1 MSSLTRAEEAHLAR
15 AVRVAEESTCRQKHG
30 AVVALGRGRVLAV
43 GVNSFRSH
51 PMHVTDPKREA
62 SFHAEVAVLRQLN
75 YDVNDGRSVLF
86 VARVNRLGEP
96 MLSMPCPECRIAIAK
111 AGVGKVVYTGIEGGF
126 GVYEV

>member
-15 AVRVAEESTCRQKHG
+15 AVKIAGQSTCRQMHG
-30 AVVALGRGRVLAV
+30 AVISQGRRVLAV

-75 YDVNDGRSVLF
+75 YDVSDKAVLF

-111 AGVGKVVYTGIEGGF
+111 AGVGKCVFTVNGKGF
-126 GVYEV
+126 GVLEF

>member
-1 MSSLTRAEEAHLAR
+1 MSSLTRAEEAHLSR
-15 AVRVAEESTCRQKHG
+15 AVKVAGQSTCRQMHG
-30 AVVALGRGRVLAV
+30 AVIAVGRRVLAL

-96 MLSMPCPECRIAIAK
+96 MLSMPCPECRLAIAK

-126 GVYEV
+126 GTYVV

>member
-1 MSSLTRAEEAHLAR
+1 MSSLTRAEKAHLAR

-30 AVVALGRGRVLAV
+30 AVIALGRGRVLAV

-75 YDVNDGRSVLF
+75 YDVKDGRSVLF
-86 VARVNRLGEP
+86 VARTNRLGEP
-96 MLSMPCPECRIAIAK
+96 MLSMPCPQCRIAIAR
-111 AGVGKVVYTGIEGGF
+111 AGVGKCVFTVNGKGF
-126 GVYEV
+126 GVLEF

>member
-1 MSSLTRAEEAHLAR
+1 M
-15 AVRVAEESTCRQKHG
+15 HG
-30 AVVALGRGRVLAV
+30 AVIAVGKRVLAV

-75 YDVNDGRSVLF
+75 YDVRDGRSVLF

-111 AGVGKVVYTGIEGGF
+111 AGVGKVVFTVNGKGF
-126 GVYEV
+126 GVLEF

>member
-1 MSSLTRAEEAHLAR
+1 MSSLTRAEEAHLSR
-15 AVRVAEESTCRQKHG
+15 AVKVAGQSTCRQMHG
-30 AVVALGRGRVLAV
+30 SVLAIGKRVLAV

-75 YDVNDGRSVLF
+75 YDVRDGRSVLF
-86 VARVNRLGEP
+86 VARVNRLGES
-96 MLSMPCPECRIAIAK
+96 MLSMPCTECRIAIAR
-111 AGVGKVVYTGIEGGF
+111 AGVGKCVFTGIEGGF

>member
-1 MSSLTRAEEAHLAR
+1 MSSLTRAEEAHLSR
-15 AVRVAEESTCRQKHG
+15 AVKVAGQSTCRQMHG
-30 AVVALGRGRVLAV
+30 SVLAVGRRVLAV

-75 YDVNDGRSVLF
+75 YDVRDGRSVLF

-96 MLSMPCPECRIAIAK
+96 MLSMPCPECRIAIAR
-111 AGVGKVVYTGIEGGF
+111 AGVGKCVFTVNGKGF
-126 GVYEV
+126 GVLEF